1 MSFKKPRE
9 LFLKFERKRVQTV
22 LQNKGGHKK
31 YSAACFYKIIETAFA
46 YILFYYTNFLANCKE
61 TMDGSRYLRNAMYI

>member
-1 MSFKKPRE
+1 M
-9 LFLKFERKRVQTV
+9 

-46 YILFYYTNFLANCKE
+46 YILFYYTNFLANYKE